1 MKFFR
6 TMFLRISIIL
16 AIVGFIFIVLRDAFG
31 LHLRAHY
38 DFLPYILPI
47 TIIFLIFSLIQS
59 SKKYKIIIIS
69 LICSL
74 VIVNLLSC
82 IMFQIDYTE
91 YSFESP
97 NKSNTLI
104 IREGAFL
111 LGADI
116 TVYEKKFIIFRKEIN
131 DLPYLLSTEDG
142 YEPFREGQY
151 KVKWIS
157 ENDVELE
164 YYTNLNGG
172 HWEKVLLIF
181 SQ

>member
-6 TMFLRISIIL
+6 KMFLRISIIL
-16 AIVGFIFIVLRDAFG
+16 VIIGIIFIVLREAFG
-31 LHLRAHY
+31 LHLRTHY

-47 TIIFLIFSLIQS
+47 TIIFLIVSLIQS
-59 SKKYKIIIIS
+59 SKKYKIIVIPSIG
-69 LICSL
+69 IF
-74 VIVNLLSC
+74 VIVTLLSC

-116 TVYEKKFIIFRKEIN
+116 TVYEKKYIFFMKELN
-131 DLPYLLSTEDG
+131 DLPYMLSTDDG
-142 YEPFREGQY
+142 YEPFKEGQY

-172 HWEKVLLIF
+172 HWEKALLLC